1 MTRPRHEDTSW
12 KQLLTG
18 LLPQV
23 SRSFYLTIRVLP
35 YDLRRPVGLAYL
47 LARAADTI
55 ADTRALPPAQR
66 LERLLS
72 LRAVLEGSAATDS
85 VTELAGDLTGFQKSQ
100 AEGELLSSLDDA
112 LSCLESTPGEDQ
124 SLIRSVVI
132 NLTRGMEMDLTV
144 FPPEEARSVGSLKT
158 DDDLDQYTYHVAGCV
173 GEFWT
178 AITMAHT
185 PSLRKWDLEEMSK
198 AGVRFGKA
206 LQLTNVL
213 RDIPRDLR
221 IGRCYL
227 PEDRLSQLGLKPDDL
242 LDPSAAPAA
251 RPVLTWGIEQALEH
265 YEEAVDYI
273 LAIPRGSLRL
283 RLAALWP
290 VIIGI
295 ATLGKL
301 AQNRDWLN
309 PEVTTKVSR
318 HWVYS
323 VMAASL
329 PAARSNTMVKMWTG
343 RLTAQ
348 ARSAL

>member
-1 MTRPRHEDTSW
+1 MNRTGPEGDAWH
-12 KQLLTG
+12 KLLTG

-35 YDLRRPVGLAYL
+35 ADLRRPVGLAYL

-55 ADTRALPPAQR
+55 ADTRALPPSQR
-66 LERLLS
+66 LDRLLGF
-72 LRAVLEGSAATDS
+72 RAILDGSASSET
-85 VTELAGDLTGFQKSQ
+85 VTEIAHDLTGFQKSQ
-100 AEGELLSSLDDA
+100 AEGELISSLDDA
-112 LSCLESTPGEDQ
+112 LRCLESTPQADR
-124 SLIRSVVI
+124 SLIRSVAVS
-132 NLTRGMEMDLTV
+132 LTRGMEMDLTV
-144 FPPEEARSVGSLKT
+144 FPPEEAGAVGTLKT
-158 DDDLDQYTYHVAGCV
+158 DEDLDRYTYHVAGCV

-178 AITMAHT
+178 AITVAHT
-185 PSLRKWDLEEMSK
+185 PALRNWGLEEMSI

-227 PEDRLSQLGLKPDDL
+227 PESRLSQLGLTPDDL
-242 LDPSAAPAA
+242 LEPSVAQAA
-251 RPVLTWGIEQALEH
+251 RPALTWWIERALEH
-265 YEEAVDYI
+265 YEVAVDYI
-273 LAIPRGSLRL
+273 LAIPRRCLRL

-290 VIIGI
+290 VIIGL

-309 PEVTTKVSR
+309 AEVTTKVSR
-318 HWVYS
+318 RWVYS
-323 VMAASL
+323 VMAASF
-329 PAARSNTMVKMWTG
+329 PAARSNTLVKRWTG

-348 ARSAL
+348 VRAAL